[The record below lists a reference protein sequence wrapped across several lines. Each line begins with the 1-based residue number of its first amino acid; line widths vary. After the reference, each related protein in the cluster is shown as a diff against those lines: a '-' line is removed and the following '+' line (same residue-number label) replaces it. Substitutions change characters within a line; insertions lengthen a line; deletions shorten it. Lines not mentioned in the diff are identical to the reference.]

1 MESGAPII
9 EAAEPGAGPVSAPGG
24 LSRRLS
30 ELQLLNSRDLRTEWR
45 RLFRSNP
52 PSLSRDLLVRAI
64 AYRVQ
69 GLVQGGLPKA
79 TGRKLTTLAA
89 EFGRDGQMSIDPR
102 PQIRPGARL
111 LREWRGRTH
120 TVTVTEDGFTYA
132 GKSYSSLTRIAEQ
145 ITGAH
150 WSGPRF
156 FGLVKRPA
164 VSGEKTPN
172 PVRGRAARSSKPES
186 QQPALEAHHGQA

>member
-1 MESGAPII
+1 VVGRQSGAEQEVSMEKVAQS
-9 EAAEPGAGPVSAPGG
+9 EADSGNTSGG

-30 ELQLLNSRDLRTEWR
+30 ELQQLSSRDLRTEWR

-52 PSLSRDLLVRAI
+52 PNLSRDLLVRAI

-69 GLVQGGLPKA
+69 ELAHGGLSKA
-79 TGRKLTTLAA
+79 TARKLATLAA
-89 EFGRDGQMSIDPR
+89 EFGRDGQISADAR
-102 PQIRPGARL
+102 PQIKPGARL
-111 LREWRGRTH
+111 VREWRGRTH
-120 TVTVTEDGFTYA
+120 VVTVMENGFTY
-132 GKSYSSLTRIAEQ
+132 GGNPYPSLTRIALE

-164 VSGEKTPN
+164 ESGARN
-172 PVRGRAARSSKPES
+172 PLP
-186 QQPALEAHHGQA
+186 LEARHGQA

>member
-1 MESGAPII
+1 MDSEARII
-9 EAAEPGAGPVSAPGG
+9 DATEPGVGSASAPGG
-24 LSRRLS
+24 LAKRLS

-52 PSLSRDLLVRAI
+52 PNLSRDLLVRAI

-69 GLVQGGLPKA
+69 ELALGGLPKSTA
-79 TGRKLTTLAA
+79 RKLTTLAA

-102 PQIRPGARL
+102 SQIKPGARL
-111 LREWRGRTH
+111 VREWRGRTH
-120 TVTVTEDGFTYA
+120 IVTVTEDSLTYS
-132 GKSYSSLTRIAEQ
+132 GKSYSSLTRIAQE

-164 VSGEKTPN
+164 ESGNKTPS
-172 PVRGRAARSSKPES
+172 PVRGRTLRVSKPDHH
-186 QQPALEAHHGQA
+186 QLATDAFHGQA